1 MIDCEIRL
9 LFYSYTILDSGP
21 TLIQIQ
27 NWVTPVKRRL
37 ITRYLK
43 YRSFASIA
51 NSDWDNS

>member
-1 MIDCEIRL
+1 MIDCEIRI
-9 LFYSYTILDSGP
+9 LFNGYPILDSGP

-27 NWVTPVKRRL
+27 NWVTPAIRRL
-37 ITRYLK
+37 IAKYLK